1 MKTDLPSREAKLA
14 GEAEQKK
21 KNTSII
27 KSSSFP
33 FWSWQKL
40 IKTDEIQSVSTEE
53 SAKHEN
59 KVEQQAQFSWKHSC
73 PDDITLT
80 ARVDQYKHR

>member
-1 MKTDLPSREAKLA
+1 MFSTYRFINSNYDYSVLMKTDLPSREAKLA

-59 KVEQQAQFSWKHSC
+59 KVEQQAQFS
-73 PDDITLT
+73 
-80 ARVDQYKHR
+80 